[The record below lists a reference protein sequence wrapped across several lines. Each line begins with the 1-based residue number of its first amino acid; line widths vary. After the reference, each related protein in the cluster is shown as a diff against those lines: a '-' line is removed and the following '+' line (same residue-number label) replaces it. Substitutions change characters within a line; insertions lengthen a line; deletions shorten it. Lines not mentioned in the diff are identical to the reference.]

1 MLLVVFCV
9 ITEQSS
15 LFWGFRNTFI
25 DDNIDN
31 INNIIDVSKAEQT
44 SSECEPA
51 LSKRFLH
58 SAHITSVGELGL
70 GIA

>member
-15 LFWGFRNTFI
+15 LFWGFRNTLI
-25 DDNIDN
+25 
-31 INNIIDVSKAEQT
+31 NIIDVSKAEQT